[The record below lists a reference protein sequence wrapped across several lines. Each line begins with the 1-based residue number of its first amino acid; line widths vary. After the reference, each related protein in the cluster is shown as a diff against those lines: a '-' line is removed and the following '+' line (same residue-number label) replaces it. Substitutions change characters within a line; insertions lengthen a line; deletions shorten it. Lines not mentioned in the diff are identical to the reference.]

1 MKLVYSPPSPFVRK
15 VTTLIHHADL
25 NDRIELINV
34 KTTALSVA
42 EEARAANPLGK
53 IPVMILGDGKAI
65 FDSRVITRYL
75 DEFAGSNLYPQEK
88 IYGQCKKRGICCQN
102 VAVGVSKHI
111 NNSRILMH
119 LINAWYRITY
129 NFNLKGW
136 YPDDQMLI
144 YSCNYLKNGKCSIY
158 WRRPLIC
165 RQYPRSKRI
174 GHTTMPGY
182 SLKPQKKL

>member
-1 MKLVYSPPSPFVRK
+1 MKIIIFKFLRPFFQLIRSFDDIFTWA
-15 VTTLIHHADL
+15 TTFWH
-25 NDRIELINV
+25 
-34 KTTALSVA
+34 
-42 EEARAANPLGK
+42 
-53 IPVMILGDGKAI
+53 
-65 FDSRVITRYL
+65 
-75 DEFAGSNLYPQEK
+75 PQEK

-174 GHTTMPGY
+174 GHTTMPGCGY